1 MDLKHEVLYRDDVL
15 LVKTEPRLQSPLP
28 TSSSL
33 LAPNSVM
40 TANHHQQQQNN
51 GMAPQLVP
59 GSSTVMT
66 SNGLTPSNNGYGGNA
81 SGGAFSSIG
90 ATPGGGTK
98 RPRPDEWLS
107 SPSPGNVSVS
117 GPPLTPSPGPQSYTV
132 ISNGYSSPMSSGSY
146 DPYSPNGKIGKSSW
160 ITYISCWSFIREWS
174 AIVHSFY
181 GNIHTV

>member
-33 LAPNSVM
+33 LAPNNVM
-40 TANHHQQQQNN
+40 TANPQQQQHNN

-66 SNGLTPSNNGYGGNA
+66 SNGLPPSNNGYGGNA

-107 SPSPGNVSVS
+107 SPSPGTVSVS
-117 GPPLTPSPGPQSYTV
+117 GPPLTPSPGPQGYTV

-146 DPYSPNGKIGKSSW
+146 DPYSPNGKIGKSS
-160 ITYISCWSFIREWS
+160 
-174 AIVHSFY
+174 
-181 GNIHTV
+181 

>member
-1 MDLKHEVLYRDDVL
+1 ML

-33 LAPNSVM
+33 IQNVTTNNVM
-40 TANHHQQQQNN
+40 TTNPQESNN
-51 GMAPQLVP
+51 GMMPQLVP

-66 SNGLTPSNNGYGGNA
+66 SNGLPPSNNGYGGNIGG
-81 SGGAFSSIG
+81 GGAFNSIG

-107 SPSPGNVSVS
+107 SPSPGTVSAS

-146 DPYSPNGKIGKSSW
+146 DPYSPNGKIGE
-160 ITYISCWSFIREWS
+160 F
-174 AIVHSFY
+174 
-181 GNIHTV
+181 